1 MRLND
6 LMLRSG
12 DSVQLMI
19 ARFDPKTGAPK
30 PNPTNEFQ
38 SSRKPSEAPAVDE
51 IAPST
56 GLEGFASPNWTR
68 LGNRKSISMSF
79 GNVQG
84 DLVSWGDKAVCAYTD
99 RNRGLQV
106 VRRDAVGSV
115 SAKRDP
121 KGVAWNQSLPK
132 ECQATAVIVCPNA
145 VVVGGGI
152 YADGRENV
160 KGFVRVMS
168 IDAGSTVA
176 DETLPAPLAYGGLAV
191 ADGRIYATLAD
202 GSARCLGK
210 RGP

>member
-1 MRLND
+1 
-6 LMLRSG
+6 
-12 DSVQLMI
+12 
-19 ARFDPKTGAPK
+19 
-30 PNPTNEFQ
+30 
-38 SSRKPSEAPAVDE
+38 
-51 IAPST
+51 
-56 GLEGFASPNWTR
+56 
-68 LGNRKSISMSF
+68 
-79 GNVQG
+79 
-84 DLVSWGDKAVCAYTD
+84 
-99 RNRGLQV
+99 V

-152 YADGRENV
+152 YADGRENA